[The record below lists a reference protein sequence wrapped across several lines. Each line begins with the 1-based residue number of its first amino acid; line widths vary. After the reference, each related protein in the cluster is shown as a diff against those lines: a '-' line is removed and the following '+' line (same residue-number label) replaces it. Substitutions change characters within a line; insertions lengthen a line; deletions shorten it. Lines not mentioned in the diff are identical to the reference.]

1 MFDKEVSMRRLW
13 MTVPVALAVFG
24 FAGTANAQG
33 VGVELYVG
41 PPAAYYYGPPAYA
54 YDYEPGAYSYYA
66 PGITV
71 YRRSRSGDPS
81 PNNTGA
87 FYRKLDR
94 EGRGGNTSN

>member
-1 MFDKEVSMRRLW
+1 MRRS
-13 MTVPVALAVFG
+13 MMAALA
-24 FAGTANAQG
+24 AASAMLGTYSNTSAQG
-33 VGVELYVG
+33 VGVEIYVG
-41 PPAAYYYGPPAYA
+41 PPASYYYGPAPYAA

-71 YRRSRSGDPS
+71 YRRRSDDPS

-94 EGRGGNTSN
+94 EGRGGNAGN